1 MIPIVCRICE
11 KVLYGE
17 TVTAAIS
24 ARQSHM
30 EEYHVNGRI
39 ESDTSGENSR
49 A

>member
-1 MIPIVCRICE
+1 M
-11 KVLYGE
+11 VLEGD

-30 EEYHVNGRI
+30 EVHHVNGRI